1 MQRSMNSKPPA
12 PGRKKTSE
20 PRQKRS
26 RGRPKVRGAVGRD
39 AIIAAASQ
47 LLVKLPPHQV
57 PNVVIARKAGVD
69 PALVRYYF
77 GNREELLIAVVENLI
92 AAWTAT
98 HLPPDAPPA
107 ERLSV
112 HIADMLDFSGRVRS
126 MQRLMIDGCA
136 QAKSPSVRA
145 RAREL
150 NSAAVRNY
158 AQYLRPG
165 EDEVESATDPLFMF
179 VAIIGM
185 CEFFAAAQPMIL
197 PLVPGHLDAEELARR
212 YETFIRKL
220 VLDGLRSRLKA
231 PKKFKADA

>member
-1 MQRSMNSKPPA
+1 MKSKTPA
-12 PGRKKTSE
+12 PVRRKTSA

-26 RGRPKVRGAVGRD
+26 RGRPSIKKGAVGRD

-47 LLVKLPPHQV
+47 LLEKLPPHQV

-77 GNREELLIAVVENLI
+77 ANREELLFAVVEHLI

-107 ERLSV
+107 ERLSA
-112 HIADMLDFSGRVRS
+112 HIADRFDFSCRVRS

-136 QAKSPSVRA
+136 QAKTPSVRA
-145 RAREL
+145 RVREL
-150 NSAAVRNY
+150 NAAAVRNY
-158 AQYLRPG
+158 AQYLRP
-165 EDEVESATDPLFMF
+165 EKDDVVSSTDPLFMY
-179 VAIIGM
+179 VSIIGL
-185 CEFFAAAQPMIL
+185 CEFFAAAQAMIL
-197 PLVPGHLDAEELARR
+197 PLAPKHLDAEELARR

-220 VLDGLRSRLKA
+220 VLDGLRSRLDA
-231 PKKFKADA
+231 PVNFKADA